1 MDRCWLVSAISLA
14 LMLLINTSCFWSAVS
29 ELGGKSWELIAETAA
44 DWMFAIGLDGLGGD
58 AGVLVAPFNWSLSCT
73 DASTLARVTDSEV
86 LEVVRTPNIL
96 AMPAPGASETELIL
110 SMLSV
115 WVWKSLLLVKA
126 SELPVPLVLTS
137 TGLPLKI
144 PLLKNESSKTWS

>member
-1 MDRCWLVSAISLA
+1 
-14 LMLLINTSCFWSAVS
+14 MLLINTSCFWSAVS

-115 WVWKSLLLVKA
+115 
-126 SELPVPLVLTS
+126 
-137 TGLPLKI
+137 
-144 PLLKNESSKTWS
+144 